1 MKTIMHADN
10 WVEIPAGECLLG
22 ISDEQAMH
30 IWRQMYDRGNY
41 ANLSEAD
48 KQRIAEIIDLLR
60 NNRYTVAAHDDGERL
75 FGTAVIPRFA
85 YIPQRRVWLDRFYI
99 ARYPITGK
107 QLAAYLGKKVAAQAL
122 PDPLEPSQAS
132 NGKIYR
138 PDVMSISDT
147 TLALRLCDAL
157 GGRLPTADEWEK
169 AARGTEGQLY
179 PWGDEWDETRG
190 AFYRGVKRKY
200 PDWVV
205 DNERSIELYP
215 DNLSPYGVWGQ
226 VGGLPEMV
234 VVSNPRFTWSMLDWN
249 GRQYALGYKGSHPK
263 ESSREGAF
271 FDHLPARPGGGDWVS
286 MRPVL
291 DVWPQTQWQG
301 VDVSETDAGSV
312 QEPSS

>member
-107 QLAAYLGKKVAAQAL
+107 QLAAYLGKK
-122 PDPLEPSQAS
+122 
-132 NGKIYR
+132 
-138 PDVMSISDT
+138 
-147 TLALRLCDAL
+147 
-157 GGRLPTADEWEK
+157 
-169 AARGTEGQLY
+169 
-179 PWGDEWDETRG
+179 
-190 AFYRGVKRKY
+190 
-200 PDWVV
+200 
-205 DNERSIELYP
+205 
-215 DNLSPYGVWGQ
+215 
-226 VGGLPEMV
+226 
-234 VVSNPRFTWSMLDWN
+234 
-249 GRQYALGYKGSHPK
+249 
-263 ESSREGAF
+263 
-271 FDHLPARPGGGDWVS
+271 
-286 MRPVL
+286 
-291 DVWPQTQWQG
+291 
-301 VDVSETDAGSV
+301 
-312 QEPSS
+312 